1 MYTLVFTEDAKKDLK
16 ELSKKAPLALAKLS
30 KLLEEVREHPWLRPD
45 RNSFLEKM
53 KSRGNPMVECPG
65 EVFIS
70 VFVMPDYFTT
80 YEVKSDLSTVI
91 VPASIAAF
99 CAAVT

>member
-1 MYTLVFTEDAKKDLK
+1 M
-16 ELSKKAPLALAKLS
+16 PG
-30 KLLEEVREHPWLRPD
+30 HPEIHFWK
-45 RNSFLEKM
+45 NEKP
-53 KSRGNPMVECPG
+53 GHPIVECPG
-65 EVFIS
+65 EVLIS